1 MRRYLLG
8 YATVDIRKVTT
19 EAEVT
24 TTYIRSTMEHKMEN
38 LKLGLKTIPDRLS
51 TKGIQ
56 LTLNFL
62 NKSGN

>member
-1 MRRYLLG
+1 MKRYLPG
-8 YATVDIRKVTT
+8 YTTVDIRKVTT

-24 TTYIRSTMEHKMEN
+24 TTYVRSTMEHKMEN
-38 LKLGLKTIPDRLS
+38 LKLGLKTIQDRLG